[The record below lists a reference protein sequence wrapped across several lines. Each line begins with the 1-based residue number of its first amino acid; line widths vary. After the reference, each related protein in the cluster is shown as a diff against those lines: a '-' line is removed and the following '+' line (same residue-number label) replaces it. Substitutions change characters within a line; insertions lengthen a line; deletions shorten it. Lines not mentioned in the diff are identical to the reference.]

1 MHFAFFIL
9 YLSRHIYL
17 AATLMEYHIR
27 PVDNKH
33 RVILPVGHGGEFKLK
48 KDRLFLIEK
57 RELIRSFP

>member
-1 MHFAFFIL
+1 
-9 YLSRHIYL
+9 
-17 AATLMEYHIR
+17 MEYHIR